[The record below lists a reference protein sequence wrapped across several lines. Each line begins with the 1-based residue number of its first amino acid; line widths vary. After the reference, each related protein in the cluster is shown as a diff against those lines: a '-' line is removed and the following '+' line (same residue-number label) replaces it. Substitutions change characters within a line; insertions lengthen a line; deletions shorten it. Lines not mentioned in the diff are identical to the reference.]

1 VHCQRGWHAI
11 PLSISLLGDPHA
23 SERIGPS
30 CARAQTSITIAELY
44 AAKQG
49 ATLEQISTLQEAS
62 RAAILRYHGRDCLFD
77 WMKQQLEDAIFKN
90 KDVTPYPEF
99 VKEWVK
105 SGKLSLNDSRSHTKE
120 YLASYEEGHAAPP
133 LLYYKKVA
141 AKDDVSKILSE
152 EAQKEFQKLIQ
163 GLINP

>member
-1 VHCQRGWHAI
+1 MCTLPEDYIILLPV
-11 PLSISLLGDPHA
+11 LLLGDPHA

-30 CARAQTSITIAELY
+30 CARAQTGITVAELY

-62 RAAILRYHGRDCLFD
+62 RAAILRYHGRDCLFE
-77 WMKQQLEDAIFKN
+77 WMRQQLEDAIFKN

-99 VKEWVK
+99 VKVWVE
-105 SGKLSLNDSRSHTKE
+105 SGKLSLSDARSHTKE
-120 YLASYEEGHAAPP
+120 YLASYEEGRAVPP

-152 EAQKEFQKLIQ
+152 EDQKEFQKLIQ
-163 GLINP
+163 

>member
-1 VHCQRGWHAI
+1 MCI
-11 PLSISLLGDPHA
+11 LSGDNIILLLGDPHA

-30 CARAQTSITIAELY
+30 CARAQTGITVAELY

-62 RAAILRYHGRDCLFD
+62 RAAILRYHGRDCLFE
-77 WMKQQLEDAIFKN
+77 WMRQQLEDAIFKN

-99 VKEWVK
+99 VKVWVE
-105 SGKLSLNDSRSHTKE
+105 SGKLSLSDARSHTKE
-120 YLASYEEGHAAPP
+120 YLTSYAEGHAVPP

-152 EAQKEFQKLIQ
+152 EDQKEFQKLIQ
-163 GLINP
+163 

>member
-1 VHCQRGWHAI
+1 MTCHSVC
-11 PLSISLLGDPHA
+11 LLLLLGDPHA

-30 CARAQTSITIAELY
+30 CARAQTGITIAELY

-77 WMKQQLEDAIFKN
+77 WMRQQLEDAIFKN

-99 VKEWVK
+99 VKAWVE
-105 SGKLSLNDSRSHTKE
+105 SDKLSLNDARTHTME
-120 YLASYEEGHAAPP
+120 YLASYEEGHAVPP

-141 AKDDVSKILSE
+141 AKDDVSKILSDE
-152 EAQKEFQKLIQ
+152 DQKEFQKLIQ
-163 GLINP
+163 